1 MVTRT
6 EQKSMRIITA
16 ILAVLIIIPSIYGF
30 GSKLAEF
37 IALVRGDVD
46 GIFAISPVANYLF
59 ASTGFFFLLL
69 WATANG
75 MFHDIEAPKFDLLDQ
90 EEKLDQHEQQA
101 M

>member
-6 EQKSMRIITA
+6 EQKTMRIITA

-30 GSKLAEF
+30 GSKLLEF

-101 M
+101 A